1 MDLRGCGVVA
11 TTAHETSTTTG
22 DLDRARELTEA
33 GVPVFI
39 APPNPDYDPTVTDR
53 DDPRSREFLLPGK
66 WQETPADPSTL
77 DGWKPGYAVCLV
89 TGHGLDAADI
99 DPKNGAENIAQA
111 HRMDGCG
118 VERLGTVVTP
128 SGGAHFYTRS
138 TGIGSASRTAVGVD
152 FRGRGLDGSGAG
164 FLYLP
169 GTSRPKYD
177 GTGYVWAQAIDA
189 ADLDDLEPTEDNT
202 DAVAT
207 YLTGLGITVRTRRA
221 QADAAEVGGEPVER
235 DTLRPWLLSL
245 VEDLGPEWETG
256 KPGERRGS
264 RDRSERFF
272 HLVAACRRAG
282 LTQGQTVT
290 VLDPWCHGVGKYAG
304 RVAAEVARSWGK
316 VEPETET
323 YLHDLDAL
331 DEAGRSLPEPPSGD
345 DGYGE
350 DEGPS
355 SWAPLDLSAYL
366 DGSYVPEVAALFPRA
381 DGACLLY
388 PGRLHSFHGESESG
402 KSLLAQAEAA
412 RLLCAGERV
421 LFLDFESD
429 AAAVVARLGALG
441 ASRSDIADRLDYVRP
456 EASLRTPAAREAF
469 SGLLSRRYALAVLDG
484 VTEALSLLTDGGGKP
499 EEQIVAFVR
508 LLPRRIARETGA
520 AVVQVDHVTKSAE
533 GRGRFAIGSQH
544 KMNSIDGAAYV
555 VEVSEPLGLGLRGV
569 VVLRVAKDRPGS
581 VRPVCGSFRKGDRTQ
596 EAARVV
602 LDATETGRT
611 VVTVQAPTS
620 KVGEHDEDAGPWRP
634 TGLMERVSKWL
645 ELQSEPVSGAVV
657 RRNVQGKASAVL
669 SALDTLVLEEWATR
683 TDGAHGAQLH
693 ASVRPYRQAL
703 DSRSDRYEGAGTGQ
717 DDETPT
723 STPGPDLFP
732 VPRLRQGESGTGRSS
747 PPTASQEQ
755 DGNRTGTGEQD
766 DGLDLYDTGR
776 DPWKEPP
783 LHACGGPSCSVPGCP
798 NGATA

>member
-66 WQETPADPSTL
+66 WQETPADPRTL

-99 DPKNGAENIAQA
+99 DPKNGAEVVAQG
-111 HRMDGCG
+111 HRLEAVG

-177 GTGYVWAQAIDA
+177 GTGYVWAQAIAA

-366 DGSYVPEVAALFPRA
+366 DGSYVPEVPALFPRA
-381 DGACLLY
+381 DGSFLLY

-634 TGLMERVSKWL
+634 TGYMERVSRWL
-645 ELQSEPVSGAVV
+645 EDRSEPASGRAIVSGVG
-657 RRNVQGKASAVL
+657 GKAGPVGDALEVL
-669 SALDTLVLEEWATR
+669 LSEGWVKR
-683 TDGAHGAQLH
+683 TDGARGAKLH
-693 ASVRPYRQAL
+693 TSIRAYRQDDDPA
-703 DSRSDRYEGAGTGQ
+703 SDRYTGEGSAQ
-717 DDETPT
+717 PPETASEDPE
-723 STPGPDLFP
+723 SDRFRFP
-732 VPRLRQGESGTGRSS
+732 VLRPGESGSAQPLLS
-747 PPTASQEQ
+747 TASREAL
-755 DGNRTGTGEQD
+755 GKHSGSGHTVTET
-766 DGLDLYDTGR
+766 DLFDTGR